1 MMESLLLIISAA
13 FVFFMLFGLAYFY
26 AGQTDEKSV
35 TNTLL
40 MSFGALAISLP
51 LWVIV
56 GHNIAFGDTDDK
68 AFVLFQGA
76 FAVLAT
82 AIISGS
88 IVSRM
93 KFGAW
98 LVFAGIWV
106 VGVYSILVNWV
117 WNEEG
122 WLFKLGAIDLAGGNV
137 IHISAG
143 VAGLVL
149 AFILGGRLRKN
160 THDHHRLNSPL
171 VILGAGILTVGWI
184 FFNSGSVLAVDET
197 TSLVALN
204 TMIAAS
210 IGAATWII
218 LDAIRP
224 KATVNALAG
233 GSGAVAGL
241 VGITPAAAVV
251 NELGAAAIAVVAAVA
266 VYFVLQFKDRFPV
279 DDALDVGAF
288 HAVAGI
294 VGGLMIGFVALDVG
308 VFYGGGFEQLG
319 IQAISVG
326 ACLGFAA
333 LATWVIASI
342 LKMTIGIRVDSQLE
356 ESGIDDHHT
365 RVILTKRDD
374 DPLVLSSK

>member
-1 MMESLLLIISAA
+1 MDTLLLVISAA

-56 GHNIAFGDTDDK
+56 GHNIAFGNTDDK
-68 AFVLFQGA
+68 AFVLFQSA

-106 VGVYSILVNWV
+106 VGVYSILVQWV
-117 WNEEG
+117 WSEEG
-122 WLFKLGAIDLAGGNV
+122 WLFNLGAIDLAGGNV

-143 VAGLVL
+143 VSGLVL
-149 AFILGGRLRKN
+149 AFILGGRLRKD
-160 THDHHRLNSPL
+160 TYDHQRLNSPL
-171 VILGAGILTVGWI
+171 VILGSGVLTVGWI
-184 FFNSGSVLAVDET
+184 FFNAGSVLAVDET
-197 TSLVALN
+197 TALVALN

-210 IGAATWII
+210 VGAATWIL

-241 VGITPAAAVV
+241 VGITPAAAAV
-251 NELGAAAIAVVAAVA
+251 NEVGAAIIAVAAVVA

-294 VGGLMIGFVALDVG
+294 VGGLLIGLVGLDVG

-319 IQAISVG
+319 IQTISVVS
-326 ACLGFAA
+326 CLAFAA
-333 LATWVIASI
+333 AATFAIALA
-342 LKMTIGIRVDSQLE
+342 LKHTIGIRVDNELE
-356 ESGIDDHHT
+356 ENGIDDHHE
-365 RVILTKRDD
+365 
-374 DPLVLSSK
+374 LVTVK

>member
-1 MMESLLLIISAA
+1 MESLLLIISAA

-56 GHNIAFGDTDDK
+56 GHNIAFGNTDDK

-294 VGGLMIGFVALDVG
+294 VGGLMIGLVALDVG

-319 IQAISVG
+319 IQASSVG

>member
-1 MMESLLLIISAA
+1 MDTLLLVISAA

-56 GHNIAFGDTDDK
+56 GHNIAFGNTDDK
-68 AFVLFQGA
+68 AFVLFQSA

-106 VGVYSILVNWV
+106 VGVYSILVQWV
-117 WNEEG
+117 WSEEG
-122 WLFKLGAIDLAGGNV
+122 WLFNLGAIDLAGGNV

-143 VAGLVL
+143 VSGLVL

-160 THDHHRLNSPL
+160 THDHQRLNSPL
-171 VILGAGILTVGWI
+171 VILGSGVLTVGWI
-184 FFNSGSVLAVDET
+184 FFNAGSVLAVDET
-197 TSLVALN
+197 TALVALN

-210 IGAATWII
+210 VGAATWIL

-241 VGITPAAAVV
+241 VGITPAAAAV
-251 NELGAAAIAVVAAVA
+251 NEVGAAIIAVVAVVA

-294 VGGLMIGFVALDVG
+294 VGGLLIGLVGLDVG

-319 IQAISVG
+319 IQTISVVS
-326 ACLGFAA
+326 CLAFAA
-333 LATWVIASI
+333 VATFAIALA
-342 LKMTIGIRVDSQLE
+342 LKYTIGIRVDNELE
-356 ESGIDDHHT
+356 ESGIDDHHEIT
-365 RVILTKRDD
+365 VKERDE
-374 DPLVLSSK
+374 VVT

>member
-1 MMESLLLIISAA
+1 MESLLLIISAA

-51 LWVIV
+51 LWVTV
-56 GHNIAFGDTDDK
+56 GHNIAFGNTDDK

-106 VGVYSILVNWV
+106 VGVYSILVQWV
-117 WNEEG
+117 WSEEG
-122 WLFKLGAIDLAGGNV
+122 WLFNLGAIDLAGGNV

-143 VAGLVL
+143 VSGLVL
-149 AFILGGRLRKN
+149 AFVLGNRLRKN
-160 THDHHRLNSPL
+160 NNHHRLNSPL
-171 VILGAGILTVGWI
+171 VILGAGVLTVGWI

-204 TMIAAS
+204 TMVAAS
-210 IGAATWII
+210 IGAATWIL

-251 NELGAAAIAVVAAVA
+251 NELGAAIIAVLATVA

-294 VGGLMIGFVALDVG
+294 VGGLAIGFVALDVG

-333 LATWVIASI
+333 LATWVIATA
-342 LKMTIGIRVDSQLE
+342 LKLTIGIRVNEELE

-365 RVILTKRDD
+365 KVILTERDD
-374 DPLVLSSK
+374 PVVLSSN